1 VRGADRAASTQL
13 ADPGPQHTAFANGTA
28 DHSAQKTVPT
38 VLATYWPPSGKRK
51 FGLIVVGVCPFCAR
65 GGHHHRGDGG
75 LRDSGCGL
83 GTYFVTSR
91 PAITARTARVAS

>member
-51 FGLIVVGVCPFCAR
+51 FGPDRRRRLPV
-65 GGHHHRGDGG
+65 
-75 LRDSGCGL
+75 LRPRRSPPP
-83 GTYFVTSR
+83 R
-91 PAITARTARVAS
+91 